1 MRDCTPLPSDLVE
14 RLPQLKLIA
23 ATVVCYALIDLEAD
37 PDARHGGSRMSQ
49 KVVYMTLALESRRD
63 SLLPQSPF
71 SREWNVCGGTR
82 GGQCGLIKP
91 FSAQDGQ

>member
-1 MRDCTPLPSDLVE
+1 MRECTPLPSELLE

-71 SREWNVCGGTR
+71 RGSGTYVGAQGG
-82 GGQCGLIKP
+82 G
-91 FSAQDGQ
+91 SAG